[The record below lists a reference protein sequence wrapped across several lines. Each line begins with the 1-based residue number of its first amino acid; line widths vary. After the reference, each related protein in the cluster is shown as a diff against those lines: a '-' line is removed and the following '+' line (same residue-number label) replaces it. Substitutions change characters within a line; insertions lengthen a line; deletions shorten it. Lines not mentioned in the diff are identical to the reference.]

1 MPNDFTQAIQEVAM
15 ETEDNLI
22 VFVRTAQSFEEFYKK
37 LVSSFLNKLQE
48 ELMKKFPEENGWR
61 FFAIDLIAEK
71 YKSWGYLLYVHS
83 ESWSSPIL
91 RVGIW
96 ADTRFNN
103 VEYGIG
109 WDKEKDS
116 THHRQLH
123 DHIFTK
129 MSQRF
134 QGGTRNKWQP
144 FFIRN
149 HFKFSDWSKED
160 AIISMRQVIKGEP
173 PAGILDFFCNELVA
187 IVEALDNCLKGWSQ
201 CNPNP

>member
-1 MPNDFTQAIQEVAM
+1 MSNDFTQAIQEVAM

-109 WDKEKDS
+109 WDKENDS

-123 DHIFTK
+123 DHIFDK

-134 QGGTRNKWQP
+134 HGGTSNRWQP

-149 HFKFSDWSKED
+149 HFKFNDWSKED

-173 PAGILDFFCNELVA
+173 PAGILDFFYNELVA
-187 IVEALDNCLKGWSQ
+187 IVEALDNCINEWNRRNLS
-201 CNPNP
+201 P